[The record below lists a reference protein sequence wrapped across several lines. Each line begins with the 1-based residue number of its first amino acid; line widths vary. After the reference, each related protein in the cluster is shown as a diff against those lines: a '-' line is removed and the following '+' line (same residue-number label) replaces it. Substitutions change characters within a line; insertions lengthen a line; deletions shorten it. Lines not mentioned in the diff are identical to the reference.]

1 MKTIITTIKVL
12 LIMTVLTGIIYPL
25 IIFGAGSVFFPSKAN
40 GSLIEANGNTAGSEL
55 IAQKFESE
63 KYFQPR
69 PSAVDFQPL
78 PSGASNLGPTSG
90 KLKAI
95 SDSLRLA
102 YILKN
107 NLSEDAK
114 VPSDAVYSSGSGLD
128 PHISYE
134 NAVLQSERISK
145 ARNFNEEKK
154 QQLRKL
160 IDRTLENPQFGFLGE
175 PRINVLNLNIEL
187 DKL

>member
-12 LIMTVLTGIIYPL
+12 LVMTVLTGIIYPL
-25 IIFGAGSVFFPSKAN
+25 VIFGAGNLFFHSKAN
-40 GSLIEANGNTAGSEL
+40 GSLIAVNGNTAGSEL

-69 PSAVDFQPL
+69 PSAVDYQTL
-78 PSGASNLGPTSG
+78 PSGASNLGPTSS

-107 NLSEDAK
+107 NLNMNAR
-114 VPSDAVYSSGSGLD
+114 VPYDAVYSSGSGLD

-134 NAVLQSERISK
+134 NAVLQIERISK
-145 ARNFNEEKK
+145 ARNFSDEKK
-154 QQLRKL
+154 LQLRNL